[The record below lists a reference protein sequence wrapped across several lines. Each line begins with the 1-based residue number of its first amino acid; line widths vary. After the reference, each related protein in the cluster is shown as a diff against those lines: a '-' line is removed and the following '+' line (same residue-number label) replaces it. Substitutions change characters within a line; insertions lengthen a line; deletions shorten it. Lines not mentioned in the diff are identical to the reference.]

1 MITNALFHH
10 TTRRDLS
17 VLNDKIADLQGQIS
31 SGKNDARPSTD
42 LVRALRLNAAQEQT
56 QLLDRFATNLDH
68 AGDRLEQADIIL
80 QEGET
85 TLRRISELALR
96 AATATT
102 TPDARV
108 TIMTEVREL
117 RAQLLG
123 FANARDAMGQ
133 PLFGGFVTSNDP
145 FQDGPQ
151 GVSYHGDT
159 GQMRL
164 RVSETQ
170 SLATGLNGADVFGA
184 GTDSVFA
191 LIDRFIAMLSTD
203 PAQTTAK
210 VEGQGQ
216 LTLLPELG
224 REAAR
229 WSLTI
234 TGPQGQAD
242 IAFDIAAGAVTAAR
256 DAINA
261 RQLET
266 GVSAAIDPATGG
278 IILTADGQV
287 TVARN
292 AGAEDARKLTV
303 VDTTGQSRNLVT
315 ADRTEQAILG
325 KLQAATSHMIDQR
338 TKIGALAANARTQ
351 TEVIGARKLAMDQTL
366 ANLGDLDMAAALT
379 RLQQHMLNRNASLQ
393 AYAKITQQNLFDY
406 MR

>member
-10 TTRRDLS
+10 TTRRDIS
-17 VLNDKIADLQGQIS
+17 VQNDKIADLQGQIA
-31 SGKNDARPSTD
+31 SGKNDPKPSTD
-42 LVRALRLNAAQEQT
+42 LVRALRLNAAEDQR
-56 QLLDRFATNLDH
+56 QLLDRFAANLDH
-68 AGDRLEQADIIL
+68 AGDRLEQADIVL

-102 TPDARV
+102 TPDARA

-133 PLFGGFVTSNDP
+133 PLFGGFVTGSDP
-145 FQDGPQ
+145 FQDGPG

-170 SLATGLNGADVFGA
+170 SLATGVNGADVFGT
-184 GTDSVFA
+184 GDDSVFA
-191 LIDRFIAMLSTD
+191 LIDNFIAALGTD
-203 PAQTTAK
+203 PAQITDKA
-210 VEGQGQ
+210 EADGQ

-224 REAAR
+224 RDAAR
-229 WSLTI
+229 MSLTI

-242 IAFDIAAGAVTAAR
+242 VAFDIAAGAVSVAR

-278 IILTADGQV
+278 IILTAGGPL
-287 TVARN
+287 TLAR
-292 AGAEDARKLTV
+292 GIDDPGVQDLVV
-303 VDTTGQSRNLVT
+303 VDAAGKSRTLVT

-325 KLQAATSHMIDQR
+325 KLQAATSHIIDQR
-338 TKIGALAANARTQ
+338 TRVGALAANANTQ
-351 TEVIGARKLAMDQTL
+351 TEVITARKLAVDQAL

-379 RLQQHMLNRNASLQ
+379 RLQQHMLNRDASLQ